1 MAWCEASQVE
11 YVFGMARNP
20 LLEKRVAEALEQARQ
35 QWEQTQQPAR
45 VFLEF
50 EHETVSGT
58 WSRRRRVVVKAEHI
72 DGKSNP
78 RFVVTSVGAEAWAA
92 QQLYEDLY
100 CARGDMENRIK
111 EQFVLFA
118 DRVSAATM
126 RANQLRLYLSVMAY
140 LLVCGLRRLGLRA
153 THLAHAQVGTI
164 RLRLLKIGAQIRV
177 TVRKVWVRMSSRFPL
192 QTLFSQ
198 ALQQL
203 RC

>member
-1 MAWCEASQVE
+1 
-11 YVFGMARNP
+11 
-20 LLEKRVAEALEQARQ
+20 LEKIVAGALEQARH

-45 VFLEF
+45 VFLQF
-50 EHETVSGT
+50 EHETVSGS
-58 WSRRRRVVVKAEHI
+58 WSRRRRVVAKAEHI
-72 DGKSNP
+72 AGKSNP
-78 RFVVTSVGAEAWAA
+78 RFVVTSIGAEAWPMR
-92 QQLYEDLY
+92 QLYEDLY

-118 DRVSAATM
+118 DRVSAASM

-140 LLVCGLRRLGLRA
+140 SLICGLRRWGLRS
-153 THLAHAQVGTI
+153 TQLTHAQVGTI

-177 TVRKVWVRMSSRFPL
+177 SVRKLWVQMSSSFPL
-192 QTLFSQ
+192 QTLFGQ

>member
-1 MAWCEASQVE
+1 M
-11 YVFGMARNP
+11 
-20 LLEKRVAEALEQARQ
+20 VA
-35 QWEQTQQPAR
+35 
-45 VFLEF
+45 
-50 EHETVSGT
+50 
-58 WSRRRRVVVKAEHI
+58 KAEHI

-78 RFVVTSVGAEAWAA
+78 RFVVTSLGAGTSAA

-118 DRVSAATM
+118 DRVSAATI

-140 LLVCGLRRLGLRA
+140 SLVCGLRRLGLRA
-153 THLAHAQVGTI
+153 TQLAHAQVGTI

-177 TVRKVWVRMSSRFPL
+177 TVRKVWVQMSSSFPL

>member
-1 MAWCEASQVE
+1 M
-11 YVFGMARNP
+11 
-20 LLEKRVAEALEQARQ
+20 LEKIAGGALEEARQ
-35 QWEQTQQPAR
+35 QWEQTQRPAR
-45 VFLEF
+45 VFVEF

-58 WSRRRRVVVKAEHI
+58 WSRRRRVVAKAEHI

-78 RFVVTSVGAEAWAA
+78 RFIVTSLGPQVGAA

-140 LLVCGLRRLGLRA
+140 SLVCGLRRLGLRT

-177 TVRKVWVRMSSRFPL
+177 TVRKVWVQMSSSFPL
-192 QTLFSQ
+192 QTLFLQ